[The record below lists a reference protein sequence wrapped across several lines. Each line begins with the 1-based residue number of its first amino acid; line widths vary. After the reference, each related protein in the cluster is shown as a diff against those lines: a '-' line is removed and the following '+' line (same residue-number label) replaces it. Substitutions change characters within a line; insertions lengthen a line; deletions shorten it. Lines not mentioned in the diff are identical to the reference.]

1 MADSAA
7 VSIRSGPPGQL
18 SKRNL
23 LQLVAT
29 AGTAVG
35 NGVFLDNSKIKIG

>member
-7 VSIRSGPPGQL
+7 VSIRSGPPGKL

-23 LQLVAT
+23 LQLVAP

-35 NGVFLDNSKIKIG
+35 MGALLNNNQIKIG